1 MISMLLILISQSCP
15 GNTNPCTSA
24 TLLGFCFLRSIIC
37 WRRRTCARLVEEA
50 QGLQRLD
57 GGVEPP
63 VGRRRPR
70 RGWRQWLH
78 ELAVGAGG
86 GGLAEHDEEVAV
98 GARHGHHVVAP
109 GAHGGP
115 LGRLGGVLVGGGGR
129 GDVEVQVHALL
140 PRPDPALP
148 QRLPV
153 EVIHPPRLHAQ
164 KERKIHNRTKL
175 ASRGIRVHNDEA
187 IMAAPSIHSSFILFG
202 P

>member
-1 MISMLLILISQSCP
+1 VAS
-15 GNTNPCTSA
+15 
-24 TLLGFCFLRSIIC
+24 
-37 WRRRTCARLVEEA
+37 ARLVEEA

-63 VGRRRPR
+63 VRRPRRRRPR

-98 GARHGHHVVAP
+98 GARHGHHVVAS
-109 GAHGGP
+109 GANGAGGGP
-115 LGRLGGVLVGGGGR
+115 PGTLGVLVGSGDDAGAGVDDGGR
-129 GDVEVQVHALL
+129 GDVEVEVHALL

-164 KERKIHNRTKL
+164 KERKFTIVR
-175 ASRGIRVHNDEA
+175 SC
-187 IMAAPSIHSSFILFG
+187 
-202 P
+202 